1 MNFNFRRLFVSIWGV
16 LMVGVAQATTR
27 SSFLDADSYSG
38 MTFISNFGGL
48 STIAS
53 LGSNPTFTIGT
64 NTYHITS
71 IIGLYALSDNND
83 LTVTNSN
90 FSGNFGPWSTDNSNS
105 GPGGIAGW
113 KSNPNKGITLNHSET
128 FTFQALS
135 ANLVNRIGLHVATQE
150 LFPGTSGNTG
160 NVSIVPEPASFA
172 VLGLGLI
179 GIVSRRRK
187 K

>member
-1 MNFNFRRLFVSIWGV
+1 MNFNFRSMIFSVGGV
-16 LMVGVAQATTR
+16 MLVGVAQATSR
-27 SSFLDADSYSG
+27 SSFLDSDSYSG
-38 MTFISNFGGL
+38 MTFVSNPGGL
-48 STIAS
+48 TTVAS
-53 LGSNPTFTIGT
+53 LGSNPTFTIGA

-71 IIGLYALSDNND
+71 IIGFYALSDNND

-90 FSGNFGPWSTDNSNS
+90 FTGNFGPWSTDNNNS

-113 KSNPNKGITLNHSET
+113 KSNPNNGITLNHSET

-135 ANLVNRIGLHVATQE
+135 TNLVDRIGLHVATRE
-150 LFPGTSGNTG
+150 FFPGTTGNTG
-160 NVSIVPEPASFA
+160 NISIVPEPASFA
-172 VLGLGLI
+172 ILGLGLI